1 MKAKLE
7 QEYIVRSAK
16 RVRRKKKNTPEETRP
31 RRRWVSNYGVRCMGG
46 ADWVC
51 LGVYR

>member
-16 RVRRKKKNTPEETRP
+16 RAHRKKKNTLEETRP
-31 RRRWVSNYGVRCMGG
+31 RKKMGKELWG
-46 ADWVC
+46 TLHGWC
-51 LGVYR
+51 